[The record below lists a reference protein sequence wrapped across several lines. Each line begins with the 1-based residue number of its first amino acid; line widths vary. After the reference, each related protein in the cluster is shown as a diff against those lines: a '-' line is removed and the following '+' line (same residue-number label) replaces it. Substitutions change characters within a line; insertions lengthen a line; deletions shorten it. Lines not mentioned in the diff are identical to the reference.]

1 MIAGGGKILLPALLD
16 WIGLLCSTLLLF
28 HWRISLFCSLGG
40 MLFFSLLLRK
50 AHWALE
56 EFMDMFLFAE
66 HTTFLLWRILTK
78 MMMGK
83 LGRM

>member
-1 MIAGGGKILLPALLD
+1 
-16 WIGLLCSTLLLF
+16 
-28 HWRISLFCSLGG
+28 

-66 HTTFLLWRILTK
+66 HASFLLWRILTK